1 MKYFFDAYKRYTDLK
16 GRTNRKEYWLFMI
29 INVLVFLVFQIA
41 GVALG
46 FPMLGYLYVIFSVF
60 PVASAS
66 ARRLID
72 AGKSKYW
79 LFAALIFPIGTL
91 AVLYFLCMKSKKI

>member
-1 MKYFFDAYKRYTDLK
+1 MKHYLDAFLKFSDLK
-16 GRTNRKEYWLFMI
+16 NPTGRKEYWLFMI
-29 INVLVFLVFQIA
+29 INVIVFLVFQIIGMA
-41 GVALG
+41 IN

-60 PVASAS
+60 PVASSS

-79 LFAALIFPIGTL
+79 IFATLLFPVGTL
-91 AVLYFLCMKSKKI
+91 IVLYFLCMKSIKK